1 MLPAFQ
7 SFHETPAARLLS
19 RAVLHQQL
27 SHAYIFKGRQKLG
40 LQLALALAQSLFCP
54 QQGCNHCSVCISIQA
69 GHFPDLYLIQGEGTG
84 QKPTLKLAQIKQLVQ
99 QVALPPVQAEYQIFV
114 LCDADN
120 MNKESGN
127 ALLKT
132 LEEPASDTILILLSQ
147 NLEYILPT
155 LRSRSQILTLGRN
168 IAQSEELLQQSEA
181 ELWHWDK
188 LEKIKSLPLLSAL
201 ETHLLELQPA
211 DLHLQMMLFQRQ
223 CWEKI
228 QPFILEKHS
237 IAGLKRARSYL
248 QLFDDCLNALRTHAH
263 PKLLITS
270 FTQDFFAIRSQR

>member
-7 SFHETPAARLLS
+7 SFNDIPTARLLS
-19 RAVLHQQL
+19 RAVLHQHL
-27 SHAYIFKGRQKLG
+27 SHAYIFKGRQKIG

-54 QQGCNHCSVCISIQA
+54 QQGCGSCPICISIQGA
-69 GHFPDLYLIQGEGTG
+69 HFPDLYLIEGEGTG
-84 QKPTLKLAQIKQLVQ
+84 QKPTLKLAQIKRLVQ
-99 QVALPPVQAEYQIFV
+99 QVALPPVQADYQIFV

-168 IAQSEELLQQSEA
+168 IAQSEELLQQSEV

-188 LEKIKSLPLLSAL
+188 LEKIKSRALLSAL
-201 ETHLLELQPA
+201 ETHLLELQPT

-228 QPFILEKHS
+228 QPFILEKNS
-237 IAGLKRARSYL
+237 IAGLNRARSYL
-248 QLFDDCLNALRTHAH
+248 QLFDDCLNTLRTHAH